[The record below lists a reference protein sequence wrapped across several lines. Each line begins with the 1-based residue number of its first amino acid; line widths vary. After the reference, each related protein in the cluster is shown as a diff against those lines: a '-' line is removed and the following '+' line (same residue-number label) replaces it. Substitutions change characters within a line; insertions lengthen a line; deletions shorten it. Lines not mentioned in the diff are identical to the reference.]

1 MDFCSFVTKNLF
13 IDREVLLSNII
24 TISCEYGLAMSN
36 INFKEPFISF
46 HLNGSRDDLYF
57 EDFGE
62 IVLPRFSIDIWNR
75 NDFPTQE
82 INFDHFED
90 GYFCVIFIGSK
101 QTVFTLRFILRM
113 LELNPEIRFASISN
127 KIIEYDILKEYF
139 KNNDPNYY
147 YLS

>member
-57 EDFGE
+57 ED
-62 IVLPRFSIDIWNR
+62 L
-75 NDFPTQE
+75 
-82 INFDHFED
+82 
-90 GYFCVIFIGSK
+90 
-101 QTVFTLRFILRM
+101 L
-113 LELNPEIRFASISN
+113 
-127 KIIEYDILKEYF
+127 
-139 KNNDPNYY
+139 
-147 YLS
+147 